1 MLNLSDVTGY
11 YIEHK
16 FIDEMKVLVLD
27 AFGIMEEFQ
36 LNFYEDK
43 YIEVINKYEAI
54 SDDDIYTIF
63 ISYLVSDINEIIS
76 AHGVTVDADGQPS
89 LADLIEIAHG
99 LLLLANLEDY
109 SYVRYRVNTEQ
120 SPRNILL
127 DLLERYTMLSRVRL
141 MEIVGEVKETII
153 ETLKGLS
160 DGSVEEEGTID
171 LKHHKYTNYFIDYIG
186 DTPCLMLTLKE
197 KGFDL
202 NLTLE
207 ELVNLLPFDLSESI
221 TKTSRTNLAQAA
233 LDVLGLLIYTR
244 DDYTMPVFK
253 FKRHSNLF
261 TLDNDLVMRINNA
274 LFAMMSDF
282 STYLEA
288 RVKGEEANAN

>member
-120 SPRNILL
+120 PPRITLL

-153 ETLKGLS
+153 DTLRGLS
-160 DGSVEEEGTID
+160 DSSIEEEGTID
-171 LKHHKYTNYFIDYIG
+171 LKHHKYTNYFIEYIG
-186 DTPCLMLTLKE
+186 GTPCLMLTLKE

-253 FKRHSNLF
+253 FKKHSNLF

-274 LFAMMSDF
+274 LFAMMADF